1 MVLIIIS
8 VILALITM
16 GFLGVKFVKE
26 EVEVVKYG
34 HATKETID
42 KIEFKFRKKMLL
54 GLCWLL
60 MILFGCFTT
69 IGANKVGIVYNPLKG
84 GIQNY
89 TLGQGYKMKSPLTK
103 VYKIDTEVNELTFEN
118 ISVQTNDSQY
128 VNAII
133 KAQVKIDSAQAFEY
147 FSKYRD
153 KSLHDI
159 SSVLSATIQKQLETV
174 TTQYNIMD
182 VLGAKRD
189 EIVNKSLELIQTE
202 LAKDGVNVLR
212 ITLVDTD
219 AGAAIET
226 AIANEAIAKKEAE
239 TAEYKKQKA
248 ELEGEAKVIEAQKEK
263 EANEL
268 ISKTLTE
275 ELLLEQFIEKWNG
288 ELPKVSGGN
297 NLFDISSILGGN

>member
-1 MVLIIIS
+1 MVL
-8 VILALITM
+8 LITSIILTIITILLCSIHVDDTNGYGNEKVTFKITKRSLL
-16 GFLGVKFVKE
+16 GFL
-26 EVEVVKYG
+26 
-34 HATKETID
+34 
-42 KIEFKFRKKMLL
+42 
-54 GLCWLL
+54 WLL
-60 MILFGCFTT
+60 LILFGCFTN

-89 TLGQGYKMKSPLTK
+89 TLGQGYKSKNPLTE
-103 VYKIDTEVNELTFEN
+103 VYKIDTEVKELTFEN
-118 ISVQTNDSQY
+118 ISVQTNDAQF

-133 KAQVKIDSAQAFEY
+133 KAQVKIDPNSAFEY
-147 FSKYRD
+147 FSRYRN
-153 KSLHDI
+153 KTLENI
-159 SSVLSATIQKQLETV
+159 SSVLSSTIQKQLETV

-202 LAKDGVNVLR
+202 LSKDGISVLR

-219 AGAAIET
+219 AGQAIET
-226 AIANEAIAKKEAE
+226 AIANEAVAKKEAE

-248 ELEGEAKVIEAQKEK
+248 QLEGEAKVIEAQKEK

-297 NLFDISSILGGN
+297 NMFDVTSILGGGQ

>member
-1 MVLIIIS
+1 MGLIITS
-8 VILALITM
+8 VILTIITM
-16 GFLGVKFVKE
+16 GVLGVGITEKE
-26 EVEVVKYG
+26 FEVTRYGEIRKEKKEV
-34 HATKETID
+34 T
-42 KIEFKFRKKMLL
+42 EFRFRKRMLL
-54 GLCWLL
+54 GLVWLVL
-60 MILFGCFTT
+60 ILFGCFTN
-69 IGANKVGIVYNPLKG
+69 IGANRVGIVYNPFKG

-89 TLGQGYKMKSPLTK
+89 TLTQGYKAKNPFTK
-103 VYKIDTEVNELTFEN
+103 IYKIDTEVNELTFEN
-118 ISVQTNDSQY
+118 ISVQTNDSQF

-133 KAQVKIDSAQAFEY
+133 KAQVKIDSAKAFEY

-153 KSLHDI
+153 KSLQDI

-189 EIVNKSLELIQTE
+189 EIVNKSLELIKAE
-202 LAKDGVNVLR
+202 LEKDGVNVLR

-219 AGAAIET
+219 AGEDIEK

-248 ELEGEAKVIEAQKEK
+248 ELEGQAKVIEAQKEK

-268 ISKTLTE
+268 ISKTLTD
-275 ELLLEQFIEKWNG
+275 ELLLEQFIEKWDG
-288 ELPKVSGGN
+288 KLSVVSGNTNGF
-297 NLFDISSILGGN
+297 FDINSILEE